1 MQQITEFSLNVLGM
15 GDTWTNG
22 TESAL
27 KEDLTDQCIKPV
39 LLRL

>member
-1 MQQITEFSLNVLGM
+1 M

-22 TESAL
+22 TESML
-27 KEDLTDQCIKPV
+27 VELLSDQHIMPV